1 MEKGGFNMPKHVGG
15 GASMSM
21 MYWRS
26 RADPKKN
33 DDEVSTK
40 ERHIR

>member
-1 MEKGGFNMPKHVGG
+1 MTRNTWGG

-40 ERHIR
+40 KHR

>member
-1 MEKGGFNMPKHVGG
+1 MNMKFLRGG

>member
-1 MEKGGFNMPKHVGG
+1 MTRNTWG

-33 DDEVSTK
+33 DNEASTK
-40 ERHIR
+40 KHR

>member
-1 MEKGGFNMPKHVGG
+1 MTRNTWGG

-26 RADPKKN
+26 RADPKK
-33 DDEVSTK
+33 DDDTTMEYK
-40 ERHIR
+40 IIDRRGG

>member
-1 MEKGGFNMPKHVGG
+1 MNMKFLGD
-15 GASMSM
+15 SMSM

-40 ERHIR
+40 KT